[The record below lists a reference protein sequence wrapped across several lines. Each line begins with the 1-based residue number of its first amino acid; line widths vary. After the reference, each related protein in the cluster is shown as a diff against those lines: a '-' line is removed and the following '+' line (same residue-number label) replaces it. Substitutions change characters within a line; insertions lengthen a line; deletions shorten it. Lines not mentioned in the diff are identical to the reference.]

1 MGVPHC
7 HFRMGEHNRNTV
19 NRFVW
24 EVPLELSVTRLHL
37 TKADKVETRLLQF
50 HVFDGACRVV
60 IEARSEEDVACLC
73 SEMGWE
79 LICACES

>member
-1 MGVPHC
+1 
-7 HFRMGEHNRNTV
+7 
-19 NRFVW
+19 
-24 EVPLELSVTRLHL
+24 LELSITRLHL
-37 TKADKVETRLLQF
+37 TKADKAEIRLLQF